1 MAPSATSYAE
11 WCRKTQTLGGL
22 SQSPYL
28 WPEKRSVAT
37 ALAIVQTIKTN
48 LNGNKDKSE
57 QHE

>member
-1 MAPSATSYAE
+1 MALTSTSYAE
-11 WCRKTQTLGGL
+11 WRKKSQTLGGL

-57 QHE
+57 RHE